1 MFMHLRLSYVN
12 FQARILEYSEGRNLC
27 KNDLLGS
34 LNTKNPEKLSAL
46 KRELKHANNSR
57 VEGNQSFKIGK
68 QIQTCLYHL

>member
-34 LNTKNPEKLSAL
+34 LTTKNPEKLSAL
-46 KRELKHANNSR
+46 KRELKHADYSR
-57 VEGNQSFKIGK
+57 VEGYQLFKIGK
-68 QIQTCLYHL
+68 